1 MEFLI
6 IIIALA
12 LIFDYINGFH
22 DAANSIATIVSTKV
36 LTPFQAVLWA
46 AFFNFV
52 AFLIFKDH
60 AVANTIGKT
69 VNEGFITLPVIF
81 AGLIAAIIW
90 NLLTWWYGIPS
101 SSSHTLIGG
110 FAGAAITHAFM
121 KNGGF
126 MPLQDIVDS
135 SKILKTI
142 AFIFLAPLIG
152 MAISMFY
159 TLVMMQRNTWIKSG
173 VLLLTCVGI
182 WFTFIHFQEKKID
195 ENIAKFFR
203 IDKYQ
208 KDLKDPSKKDEY
220 PKIEEK
226 LAKAK
231 INAEK
236 SYPFIKHYESKGSKV
251 VADEIAENVDLKAVT
266 TSRIEDKLKLF
277 FELKKLEN
285 LAKKDA
291 KFERAAK
298 QAKINVDSLK
308 PIAKLHAE
316 IGMDSMAEKM
326 YALGLVQ
333 PNMHDDFVNIV
344 KIDIKKDIG
353 KEMDKSNNR
362 IIRFGL
368 ISMLLIIIASFIY
381 TEKIK
386 EPSAQRTANN
396 FKRMQL
402 LSSAAF
408 SIGHGGNDAQKVMGI
423 IAAALIANGNIVDI
437 KAMPDWVPLSC
448 YLAISLGTLSGG
460 WKIVKTMG
468 TKITK
473 VTPLEGVC
481 AETAGATTLFLTE
494 QMGIPVSTTHTIT
507 GAIIGVGAT
516 KRLSAVRWGVT
527 VNLLWAWILTIP
539 VSATLAAITYYIV
552 HFFVK

>member
-220 PKIEEK
+220 PKIEVK

-298 QAKINVDSLK
+298 QAK
-308 PIAKLHAE
+308 
-316 IGMDSMAEKM
+316 
-326 YALGLVQ
+326 
-333 PNMHDDFVNIV
+333 
-344 KIDIKKDIG
+344 
-353 KEMDKSNNR
+353 
-362 IIRFGL
+362 
-368 ISMLLIIIASFIY
+368 
-381 TEKIK
+381 
-386 EPSAQRTANN
+386 
-396 FKRMQL
+396 
-402 LSSAAF
+402 
-408 SIGHGGNDAQKVMGI
+408 
-423 IAAALIANGNIVDI
+423 
-437 KAMPDWVPLSC
+437 
-448 YLAISLGTLSGG
+448 
-460 WKIVKTMG
+460 
-468 TKITK
+468 
-473 VTPLEGVC
+473 
-481 AETAGATTLFLTE
+481 
-494 QMGIPVSTTHTIT
+494 
-507 GAIIGVGAT
+507 
-516 KRLSAVRWGVT
+516 
-527 VNLLWAWILTIP
+527 
-539 VSATLAAITYYIV
+539 
-552 HFFVK
+552 